1 MSDEIN
7 KLDTNNEL
15 VLQSA
20 HTMLL
25 YCVILAGTYVTVF
38 YLFLGY
44 STEVQVQLI
53 YGDIKDI

>member
-25 YCVILAGTYVTVF
+25 YCVILAGTYVTVVF

-44 STEVQVQLI
+44 STTEVQSYI
-53 YGDIKDI
+53 WRY